1 MRLSAT
7 LPAAAGRRSGPAAAV
22 LAVVVAVLAVLAPGD
37 AAADV
42 RTETVSYRVG
52 DETFTGTLAYDD
64 AVEGPRPGI
73 LVVHEWW
80 GANDYVRKR
89 AEMLAEEGYTAFA
102 LDMYGSGKV
111 AEHPDDARRFSQEVM
126 ANRPAAEARFNAA
139 LALLRQH
146 PTVDPDS
153 IAAIGYCFGGGIV
166 LHMARAGADLRGVVS
181 FHGSLAPSTPVRP
194 GSVTAAVLVFT
205 GIDDPFVPAEKVS
218 AFVAEMHA
226 AKVAYTVVGYPGVTH
241 GFTNPVADQL
251 GARFNLPLAYD
262 AAADADSWQRTM
274 LFFDDLFNREET
286 P

>member
-1 MRLSAT
+1 MRLPAT
-7 LPAAAGRRSGPAAAV
+7 LPAVCRRSGAATVV
-22 LAVVVAVLAVLAPGD
+22 LALIVPVLAVLAPVD
-37 AAADV
+37 AAAEL
-42 RTETVSYRVG
+42 RTETVTYQVG
-52 DETFTGTLAYDD
+52 DESFTGTLAYDD
-64 AVEGPRPGI
+64 VIDGPRPGV

-126 ANRPAAEARFNAA
+126 ANRPAAEARFAAA

-146 PTVDPDS
+146 PTVDPDA

-166 LHMARAGADLRGVVS
+166 LHMARIGADLRGVVS
-181 FHGSLAPSTPVRP
+181 FHGSLASTTPVRP
-194 GSVTAAVLVFT
+194 GSISSAVMVFT
-205 GIDDPFVPAEKVS
+205 GIDDPFVPAEQVS
-218 AFVAEMHA
+218 AFVAEMHN
-226 AKVAYTVVGYPGVTH
+226 AKAAYTVVGYPGVTH

-251 GARFNLPLAYD
+251 AARFDLPLAYD
-262 AAADADSWQRTM
+262 AAADADSWLRTQV
-274 LFFDDLFNREET
+274 FFDGLFSREET